1 MQKEDANE
9 FVFTFLI
16 YSKGCERIVFLF
28 KGQESLGGLFVCLME
43 STNMNTK
50 LKFVLTQNP
59 ALSHPHEQ
67 ACVSPGLEGRQPQW
81 YHSGD
86 S

>member
-1 MQKEDANE
+1 M
-9 FVFTFLI
+9 
-16 YSKGCERIVFLF
+16 KGVRGLF
-28 KGQESLGGLFVCLME
+28 SYLRVRRVWGGLFVCLME

-59 ALSHPHEQ
+59 ALSHAHEQ